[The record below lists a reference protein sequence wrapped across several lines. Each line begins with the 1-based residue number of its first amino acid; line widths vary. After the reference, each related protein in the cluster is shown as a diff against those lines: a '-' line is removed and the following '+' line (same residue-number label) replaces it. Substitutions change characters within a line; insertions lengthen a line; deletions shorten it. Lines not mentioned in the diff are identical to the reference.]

1 MSIKCFYHKADLDGE
16 CSGAIVKY
24 YHKET
29 ELFPFDYGEEFPWD
43 KIAPEDEIFM
53 IDVSLP
59 RNDMIKLK
67 DSVKNLIYIDH
78 HISKINELKGVFF
91 NGIQRDGV
99 AACILTWNY
108 FITDDT
114 DSLKIPEAI
123 KLLGYYDVWKIDD
136 NVLDFQYGAR
146 SLDTNPENQD
156 LWSVLFVNNK
166 FVYSIKETGRY
177 IRKYQDKIDKKNI
190 LDFAFKTKFRDYS
203 VLALNKT
210 TGSSLIFKDHPDY
223 KNVDILMVFGWIGN
237 KWKISLY
244 TLKDDI
250 DVSIICKEFGGGGH
264 KQAAGFKLDILTDSW
279 EKCIF
284 GGKI

>member
-43 KIAPEDEIFM
+43 KITPEDKVFM
-53 IDVSLP
+53 VDVSLP

-67 DSVKNLIYIDH
+67 TSVWYFVYIDH
-78 HISKINELKGVFF
+78 HISKINELKDLFF
-91 NGIQRDGV
+91 GGIQEDGT
-99 AACILTWNY
+99 AACILTWKY
-108 FITDDT
+108 FNK
-114 DSLKIPEAI
+114 SLKTPETI

-136 NVLDFQYGAR
+136 DVLDFQYGMR

-156 LWSVLFVNNK
+156 LWSMLFANNK
-166 FVYSIKETGRY
+166 LIHLIKEIGRS
-177 IRKYQDKIDKKNI
+177 IRKYQDKIDKKDI
-190 LDFAFKTKFRDYS
+190 LDFSFKTKFRDYS

-223 KNVDILMVFGWIGN
+223 KNVDILMVFGWIGD

-250 DVSIICKEFGGGGH
+250 DVSLICKEFNGGGH
-264 KQAAGFKLDILTDSW
+264 RQASGFKLDILTDSW